1 MKISLCVAL
10 LAATVGVI
18 QAAPTEQKTH
28 KFTLTRNEN
37 FKRDPVRA
45 VAKAHAK
52 YHKHKKGGKGGVT
65 AATSGSGTV
74 PMTDVSGDVEYYA
87 EVQIGTPPQ
96 TLKLDFDTGSS
107 DLWFASTLCSGCS
120 STQTKYDPTKSSTY
134 QKEGKSWSIS
144 YGDGSSA
151 SGITGL
157 DTVNLGG
164 LAITNQRIELAQ
176 QESASFGQD
185 PVDGLLGLG
194 FDTISTVAG
203 TKTPVDSLIA
213 QNLISK
219 PVFGVFLGHTST
231 GGGGEYVF
239 GGYDASKVSGSFTTV
254 KVDSSQGWYG
264 FTVDSAAGAG
274 TTKTGSFS
282 AIADTGTS
290 LMLLPNSIA
299 STIAK
304 SYRATD
310 NRDGTYT
317 INCDPT
323 KLAPL
328 TLTIGGTKFTIPA
341 ADLIYYKQGTQCIA
355 GFGYSNMAEGI
366 LGDVFLKN
374 VYTVFDQ
381 GTPAIQF
388 AKLA

>member
-18 QAAPTEQKTH
+18 QAAPTEKTH
-28 KFTLTRNEN
+28 KVTLIHNKN
-37 FKRDPVRA
+37 FKRDARRS

-52 YHKHKKGGKGGVT
+52 FHT
-65 AATSGSGTV
+65 LAATSGTV
-74 PMTDVSGDVEYYA
+74 PMTDVSGDSEYYA
-87 EVQIGTPPQ
+87 EVQVGTPPQ

-107 DLWFASTLCSGCS
+107 DLWFASTLCSTCS
-120 STQTKYDPTKSSTY
+120 GTQTKYDPTKSSTY
-134 QKEGKSWSIS
+134 QKEGKTWSIS

-164 LAITNQRIELAQ
+164 LSIKNQRIEMAK
-176 QESASFGQD
+176 QESSQFQQD

-239 GGYDASKVSGSFTTV
+239 GGYDTAKVSGSLTTV
-254 KVDSSQGWYG
+254 TVDNSQGWYG
-264 FTVDSAAGAG
+264 FTVDDVSAGAG
-274 TTKTGSFS
+274 TTGTGSFS

-290 LMLLPNSIA
+290 LMLFPSSIA
-299 STIAK
+299 STIAQAY
-304 SYRATD
+304 SATD
-310 NRDGTYT
+310 NGDGTYT
-317 INCDPT
+317 ISCD
-323 KLAPL
+323 AS
-328 TLTIGGTKFTIPA
+328 TLTDLTITIAGAQFTVPA
-341 ADLIYYKQGTQCIA
+341 ADLIYYQQGSTCMA
-355 GFGYSNMAEGI
+355 GFGYSSMSQAI
-366 LGDVFLKN
+366 MGDVFLKN

-381 GTPAIQF
+381 GTPALQF
-388 AKLA
+388 GKLA

>member
-1 MKISLCVAL
+1 MKISLCIAL

-18 QAAPTEQKTH
+18 QAAPTHHKTH
-28 KFTLTRNEN
+28 KVTLIRNEN
-37 FKRDPVRA
+37 FKRSAHRS
-45 VAKAHAK
+45 VAKAHRK
-52 YHKHKKGGKGGVT
+52 FGHRMDTNSTG
-65 AATSGSGTV
+65 SGSGTV
-74 PMTDVSGDVEYYA
+74 PMTDVDGDVEYYA
-87 EVQIGTPPQ
+87 EVQVGTPPQ

-107 DLWFASTLCSGCS
+107 DLWFASTLCTGCTGS
-120 STQTKYDPTKSSTY
+120 NHTAYDPTKSSTY
-134 QKEGKSWSIS
+134 QKEGQTWSIS

-176 QESASFGQD
+176 QESAQFSQD

-194 FDTISTVAG
+194 FDTISTVSG
-203 TKTPVDSLIA
+203 TQTPVDSMIA

-219 PVFGVFLGHTST
+219 PIFGVFLGHQSN
-231 GGGGEYVF
+231 GGGGEYIF
-239 GGYDASKVSGSFTTV
+239 GGYDTAKVSGDLTTV

-264 FTVDSAAGAG
+264 FTVDSATGAG
-274 TTKTGSFS
+274 NATTGSFS

-290 LMLLPNSIA
+290 LMLFPDSIA
-299 STIAK
+299 SAIGQ
-304 SYRATD
+304 SYNATD
-310 NRDGTYT
+310 NKDGTYT
-317 INCDPT
+317 ISCDAST
-323 KLAPL
+323 LSDL
-328 TLTIGGTKFTIPA
+328 TFSIGGADFTVPA
-341 ADLIYYKQGTQCIA
+341 ADLIYDNQNNQCIA
-355 GFGYSNMAEGI
+355 GFGSSGSTDGI

-388 AKLA
+388 GKLA